1 MNSVDQKLV
10 FRQYLSYL
18 PQNKLACPLH
28 NYGYKELTDDS
39 LVKIFLLAGL
49 FRWDSLHEIEIALRS
64 KKQITKEL
72 NIDSISAST
81 LSRRLSTL
89 NTSKLADIL
98 SRITHQY
105 KLLKSAKAKGI
116 NYNVGLL
123 RIIDSTHIKLPN
135 SASSWTAV
143 SKDSSGVKL
152 HLRLAVAS
160 TDSVFPEKMVPSTA
174 NIADIDAVNYLIEPD
189 NTLYVMDRGY
199 AEKTKMGGWLERD
212 INFLVRLKKTFRF
225 ETLRSYRSDLPN
237 VTRYELVSI
246 RTRPEKLKLIEFTD
260 EEGTSYRLLTNKLD
274 LSEQEI
280 LDTYKNRWYIELFF
294 KWLKQHIK
302 IDHLFSKSPIGIWN
316 QLFIALITFGL
327 LEIMRLL
334 REPNREIW
342 QFLKTIR
349 QYLMDSWEEVQK
361 EFNRKRKFSKGR
373 QKIPDKRSKV
383 MNFGFESAIVSPISK
398 EHYTRK

>member
-143 SKDSSGVKL
+143 SKDSSSVKL

-302 IDHLFSKSPIGIWN
+302 IDHLFSKYPIGIWN

-327 LEIMRLL
+327 LVIMRLL

-342 QFLKTIR
+342 QFLKTIL

>member
-143 SKDSSGVKL
+143 SKDSSSVKL

-327 LEIMRLL
+327 LVIMRLL

>member
-327 LEIMRLL
+327 LVIMRLL